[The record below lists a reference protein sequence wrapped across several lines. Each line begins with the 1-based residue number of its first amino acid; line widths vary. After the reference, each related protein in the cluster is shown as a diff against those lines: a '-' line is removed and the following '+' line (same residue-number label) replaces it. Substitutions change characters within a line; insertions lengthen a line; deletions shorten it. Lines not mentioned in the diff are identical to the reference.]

1 MLNPRNSFPSRD
13 REGAV
18 VTIRGLAEI
27 FSELS
32 PAWLSIHGR
41 MTAAADRDTQLMI
54 RVQHD
59 DAASFGELLNRN
71 RNLVVNYL
79 SRMVVNR
86 AIAEELAQDVFIRVY
101 RSRRGYEPTAKFSTW
116 LYRITTNVALNH
128 FRDEKRTRNE
138 ISLDVQD
145 AVQVRREAQ
154 DRALLIEDRL
164 VREVVARQIRLAI
177 RSLPP
182 KQRAAVIMHKY
193 DEMDYAQIAR
203 VLGCSPSA
211 VKALMFRAYETLR
224 MRLHYLQTGD

>member
-1 MLNPRNSFPSRD
+1 
-13 REGAV
+13 
-18 VTIRGLAEI
+18 
-27 FSELS
+27 
-32 PAWLSIHGR
+32 
-41 MTAAADRDTQLMI
+41 MI
-54 RVQHD
+54 RVQED
-59 DAASFGELLNRN
+59 DASSFGELLDRN

-86 AIAEELAQDVFIRVY
+86 AIAEELAQDVFIRIY
-101 RSRRGYEPTAKFSTW
+101 RSRRSYEPTAKFSTW

-128 FRDEKRTRNE
+128 FRDEKRSRNE

-145 AVQVRREAQ
+145 AAQVRREAQ
-154 DRALLIEDRL
+154 DGALLIEDRL
-164 VREVVARQIRLAI
+164 VGEVVTRQIRLAI

-224 MRLHYLQTGD
+224 MRLRWLQTSN